1 MKKASDGSECGMVG
15 SDSSHVASTLCYVTE
30 INASKPNRSSDHP
43 QPNLLK
49 VLAQTGENAGTVRC
63 RPALASLSSGEQLVG
78 AKILTKQP
86 TTRVTVKR
94 YSDSIFGQCI
104 KPASKGG
111 SVTDAPAKSTT
122 AGKFLDIPV
131 PLKRTRSFQ
140 NISQLSSD
148 TAAGALRR
156 ASSFQNINS
165 YADAPRSS
173 PVSISMACNAEL
185 LASFERE
192 RRHFEDR
199 ISELLQ
205 VAESRRTEA
214 ERLKIEL
221 RELRVAAAVSSAD
234 ADEVSLLRHENQMMC
249 DRLAEFNVTIEHF
262 TDAEKLTLLHSRDA
276 SEQDIASISGREPS
290 KQRMLSDVFDSPR
303 ENDAELA
310 LSGGSLDANWDRA
323 SEGALTVGSGSEV
336 SMACLQ
342 DRLLAME
349 ETQYSTSEELAAT
362 LQELGDL
369 QNAINSLT
377 AENERLADER
387 TILLESLCTQTQKLE
402 NSRRQIQ
409 HLKTLLFRDGDME
422 ARSEN
427 ERQLMA
433 LVRSAEEEREELR
446 LKQAELCNTLEQLES
461 DKQELYSVTV
471 SVQEQLADALSD
483 KRLLEM
489 QVTSLTEKALL
500 QADELQQC
508 QLATEIMQPAA
519 AADDLEEDRCTQC
532 QKLEGMLTNSR
543 LELAS
548 TTSDCIQLRSQL
560 ADVENQL
567 KDLQHSA
574 VCQSAEMDRR
584 LRDAERD
591 SEEARTAINTL
602 RVNSSRVADEQR
614 AVIARLES
622 DLRIARIRVADAER
636 AASEMSAQFDAE
648 RKEWESFQ
656 RDLQTAVVV
665 AVDIRSEAQE
675 DVERLETE
683 NQSLR
688 DRESAARRELE
699 ATETELGRLRTMQQI
714 PEHENSPATSG
725 VIMRDRFMSSVD
737 LELSYLHQ
745 SGRRAS
751 DLCLPSS
758 ASSAGNPPSLSVQR
772 LISSLEDQIKSVD
785 MPVADSSGRG
795 LQSGRANNFGRSLR
809 DSIPPAVTKPVLMR
823 YWSQPSGSK
832 VAGAAAASVNG
843 KRNTV
848 EVSTVSATDEAKC
861 AVAEA
866 SVLPPVAAGNAAASS
881 WKPLTGILSNKSGRQ
896 KTLHG

>member
-1 MKKASDGSECGMVG
+1 MKKI
-15 SDSSHVASTLCYVTE
+15 SDSSENSVADSGGSHVLLTPCCANEENVSQ
-30 INASKPNRSSDHP
+30 PNRSSDHP
-43 QPNLLK
+43 QPNLMK
-49 VLAQTGENAGTVRC
+49 AGENAITVRC
-63 RPALASLSSGEQLVG
+63 RPALASLLSGELLVG
-78 AKILTKQP
+78 AKFLTKQS
-86 TTRVTVKR
+86 TTRVPVKR
-94 YSDSIFGQCI
+94 YSDGIFGSCT
-104 KPASKGG
+104 KPASKAG
-111 SVTDAPAKSTT
+111 SISNVPAKAMT
-122 AGKFLDIPV
+122 AGKLLDIPV
-131 PLKRTRSFQ
+131 SMARSRSFQ

-148 TAAGALRR
+148 TGANTLRR
-156 ASSFQNINS
+156 ASSYQNVSS

-221 RELRVAAAVSSAD
+221 RELRVAAAISSAD
-234 ADEVSLLRHENQMMC
+234 ADEVSLLRHENKMMH
-249 DRLAEFNVTIEHF
+249 DRLAEFNVTTEHF
-262 TDAEKLTLLHSRDA
+262 TDAEKLTLLQSRDA
-276 SEQDIASISGREPS
+276 SEQDIASVGGREAL
-290 KQRMLSDVFDSPR
+290 KQRMFSDVFDSPR
-303 ENDAELA
+303 ENEVEQA

-323 SEGALTVGSGSEV
+323 SEGALTIGSGSEV

-387 TILLESLCTQTQKLE
+387 TILLESLCMQTQKLE

-409 HLKTLLFRDGDME
+409 HLKTLLFRDNCTE
-422 ARSEN
+422 ERSEN

-433 LVRSAEEEREELR
+433 LVRSAEEEREELL
-446 LKQAELCNTLEQLES
+446 LKQAELCNMLEQVELE
-461 DKQELYSVTV
+461 KQEFCTMTN
-471 SVQEQLADALSD
+471 SVQEQLADALSE
-483 KRLLEM
+483 KRLLEV
-489 QVTSLTEKALL
+489 QVTSLTEKALQ

-508 QLATEIMQPAA
+508 QLAAERMQP
-519 AADDLEEDRCTQC
+519 ADDLEQDCCTQC
-532 QKLEGMLTNSR
+532 QKLEGMLTHSR

-567 KDLQHSA
+567 RELQHSA
-574 VCQSAEMDRR
+574 LCQSAEMDRR
-584 LRDAERD
+584 LRDAEHD
-591 SEEARTAINTL
+591 SEEARSAINTL
-602 RVNSSRVADEQR
+602 RVNSSRVAEEQR

-636 AASEMSAQFDAE
+636 VASEISAQFDAE
-648 RKEWESFQ
+648 RKEWESLQ

-675 DVERLETE
+675 DVERLQTQ
-683 NQSLR
+683 NQTLR
-688 DRESAARRELE
+688 DNESAVRRELE
-699 ATETELGRLRTMQQI
+699 ATQTELARLRTMQQI
-714 PEHENSPATSG
+714 PEHESLPSTTAVS
-725 VIMRDRFMSSVD
+725 MRDRFLSSVD
-737 LELSYLHQ
+737 RELSYLHQ
-745 SGRRAS
+745 TGRRAS
-751 DLCLPSS
+751 DLCLSSS

-772 LISSLEDQIKSVD
+772 LISSIEDQIKSVD
-785 MPVADSSGRG
+785 MSGTDSSSRG

-809 DSIPPAVTKPVLMR
+809 DSIPPAIAKPVLMR
-823 YWSQPSGSK
+823 YWSHPSGNK
-832 VAGAAAASVNG
+832 VADTSAN
-843 KRNTV
+843 KKCNTM
-848 EVSTVSATDEAKC
+848 EVSAVGTTDEAKC

-866 SVLPPVAAGNAAASS
+866 SVLPTVASGSAATSTR
-881 WKPLTGILSNKSGRQ
+881 KPLTGILSNKSGRQ

>member
-1 MKKASDGSECGMVG
+1 MLDSD
-15 SDSSHVASTLCYVTE
+15 DSHVAPNPCYEENTL
-30 INASKPNRSSDHP
+30 KPSRSSDHP
-43 QPNLLK
+43 QPNLMK
-49 VLAQTGENAGTVRC
+49 VSAFPGENVGTLRC

-78 AKILTKQP
+78 AKLLTKQS
-86 TTRVTVKR
+86 TTRMPVKR
-94 YSDSIFGQCI
+94 YSDSIFGSCA
-104 KPASKGG
+104 KPSSKAG
-111 SVTDAPAKSTT
+111 SINNVPAKATT
-122 AGKFLDIPV
+122 AGKLLDIPI

-148 TAAGALRR
+148 TVASALRR

-165 YADAPRSS
+165 YVDAPRSS

-221 RELRVAAAVSSAD
+221 REIRVAAAVSSAD
-234 ADEVSLLRHENQMMC
+234 ADEVSLLRHENQMMR
-249 DRLAEFNVTIEHF
+249 DRLTEFNVTIEHF
-262 TDAEKLTLLHSRDA
+262 TDAEKLTMLHSRDA
-276 SEQDIASISGREPS
+276 SEQDIASISGREAS
-290 KQRMLSDVFDSPR
+290 KQRMFNDVYDSTR
-303 ENDAELA
+303 ENEAELA

-323 SEGALTVGSGSEV
+323 SEGALTIGSGSEV

-387 TILLESLCTQTQKLE
+387 TILLESLCMQTQKLE

-409 HLKTLLFRDGDME
+409 HLKTLLFRDNSTE
-422 ARSEN
+422 ERSEN

-433 LVRSAEEEREELR
+433 LVRSAEEEREELL
-446 LKQAELCNTLEQLES
+446 LKQAELCNTLEQLELE
-461 DKQELYSVTV
+461 KQELFTV
-471 SVQEQLADALSD
+471 SSCVQKQLADALSE
-483 KRLLEM
+483 KHLLEV
-489 QVTSLTEKALL
+489 QVTSLTEKALQ
-500 QADELQQC
+500 QADDLQQC
-508 QLATEIMQPAA
+508 QLAAERMQPP
-519 AADDLEEDRCTQC
+519 DDFEQDRCAQC

-548 TTSDCIQLRSQL
+548 TTSDCIQLHSQL

-567 KDLQHSA
+567 RELQHSA

-591 SEEARTAINTL
+591 SEEARSAINTL
-602 RVNSSRVADEQR
+602 RVNSSRVAEEQR

-622 DLRIARIRVADAER
+622 DVRIARIRVADAER
-636 AASEMSAQFDAE
+636 AASEISAQFDAE

-675 DVERLETE
+675 DVERLQTE
-683 NQSLR
+683 NQTLHSN
-688 DRESAARRELE
+688 ESAMRRELE
-699 ATETELGRLRTMQQI
+699 ATQAELGRLQTMQQI
-714 PEHENSPATSG
+714 PEHESSPSG
-725 VIMRDRFMSSVD
+725 TGVTMRDRFMSSVD
-737 LELSYLHQ
+737 RELSYLHQ

-751 DLCLPSS
+751 DLCLSGS

-772 LISSLEDQIKSVD
+772 LISSIEDQIKSVD
-785 MPVADSSGRG
+785 MPVADSSSHG
-795 LQSGRANNFGRSLR
+795 LQSGRANNFGQSLR
-809 DSIPPAVTKPVLMR
+809 DSMPPAVAKPVLMR
-823 YWSQPSGSK
+823 YWSQPPGNK
-832 VAGAAAASVNG
+832 VVGTSPTW

-848 EVSTVSATDEAKC
+848 EVSAVDATDEAKC

-866 SVLPPVAAGNAAASS
+866 SVLPTVAAASAAS
-881 WKPLTGILSNKSGRQ
+881 STLKPLTGILSNKSGRQ